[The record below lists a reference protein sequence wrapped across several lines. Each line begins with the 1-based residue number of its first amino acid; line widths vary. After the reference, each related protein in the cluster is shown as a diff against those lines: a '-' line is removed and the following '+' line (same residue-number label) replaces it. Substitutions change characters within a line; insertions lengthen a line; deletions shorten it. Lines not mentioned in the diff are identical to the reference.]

1 VKNKMILDV
10 LAIGLVV
17 SAFLAVYLDEAVYSV
32 ASLAC
37 TLFLMALV
45 YALNNAIFAAIF
57 QLTISAGTLAVLFL
71 SGEMLSGKPSG
82 TKSLKR
88 ISLVLVAAIFLS
100 FPAILLSAP
109 TTTVSVFSEISF
121 SQALWNL
128 RSVDIIL
135 QGLVIMTVAFGI
147 AIVLRKRKKG
157 ED

>member
-1 VKNKMILDV
+1 MILDV